1 MYLHSLSLCLQL
13 LADEFEDKLG
23 ECRDKGVDNDAAT
36 RKATK
41 ASSAAAR
48 LGAKG
53 KTPGQSLTYAPQR
66 PYSHWLCLN
75 TLEYS

>member
-1 MYLHSLSLCLQL
+1 MYVHTLSLCLQV
-13 LADEFEDKLG
+13 LADEFEDKLC
-23 ECRDKGVDNDAAT
+23 ECRDKGVDDDAVT

-53 KTPGQSLTYAPQR
+53 TTPGQSLTYAPQR
-66 PYSHWLCLN
+66 SYWK
-75 TLEYS
+75 